1 MQGKKSFISA
11 KNKPEALT
19 VPIHNISSSQQIMQT
34 ISLEK
39 QFNLNCFSKEKIR
52 FQKTHRALILGL
64 YTKIKNQI
72 CLHFFS
78 QGILN
83 HFSQTI
89 RQAFSTCI

>member
-39 QFNLNCFSKEKIR
+39 QFRLKSSEVFNLNCFSKEKIR
-52 FQKTHRALILGL
+52 FQTNHIRPLH
-64 YTKIKNQI
+64 KNEKSN
-72 CLHFFS
+72 LS
-78 QGILN
+78 
-83 HFSQTI
+83 
-89 RQAFSTCI
+89 ACISFHKVY